1 MNKKWCHLWIRV
13 AGFQQRGPQEQP
25 RYARGG
31 TGQKRAP
38 GHPAAASLRPQSS
51 PHRAPK
57 AASQHRAKAPA
68 AEPAFKSSL
77 FGFSTSFNES
87 QIY

>member
-1 MNKKWCHLWIRV
+1 MVSAVNP
-13 AGFQQRGPQEQP
+13 AGRFPAKG
-25 RYARGG
+25 AAGG
-31 TGQKRAP
+31 APGHTRWHGAEKSP
-38 GHPAAASLRPQSS
+38 GHPAAALLRPQSS
-51 PHRAPK
+51 PPHAVK
-57 AASQHRAKAPA
+57 AASQHPAKAPA